1 MQTDSNTRSII
12 AGICLLI
19 GIGLALFTLPPGVAL
34 LCGIALAVTVGNP
47 WNAQTSRWAKWLLQ
61 MSVAGLGAGMNILL
75 VAQTGAQGI
84 GYTIVGIA
92 VTMATGLAL
101 ARWLRVPREAGLLL
115 SVGTA
120 ICGGSAIAAVAATI
134 RAGAAH
140 VSVALAT
147 VFALNALGLWIF
159 PVVGHWLAL
168 SAPDF
173 GLWSALAI
181 HDTSSVVGAA
191 LAHSEAAL
199 QIATPIKLARA
210 LWIVPITLVIHRY
223 WPMSSPD
230 TTRGTRSTPPWF
242 ILGFLLA
249 SALVTW
255 WPTAQPLGL
264 HVAAGAKRLLV
275 VTLFLIGAT
284 LSRSALASVG
294 WRPLA
299 HGTMLWLLVASTTL
313 VAILGGWIEVPS
325 P

>member
-1 MQTDSNTRSII
+1 MIFTPRRII
-12 AGICLLI
+12 AGIGLLL
-19 GIGLALFTLPPGVAL
+19 GIGLAFITLPPGVAL
-34 LCGIALAVTVGNP
+34 LGGIAIAITVGNP
-47 WNAQTSRWAKWLLQ
+47 WNAQTSRWAKRLLQ
-61 MSVAGLGAGMNILL
+61 ISVAGLGAGMNLLL
-75 VAQTGAQGI
+75 VAQTGAQGL

-92 VTMATGLAL
+92 LTMAIGLAL

-159 PVVGHWLAL
+159 PLVGHWLAL
-168 SAPDF
+168 DAGDF

-210 LWIVPITLVIHRY
+210 LWIVPVTLVIHRY
-223 WPMSSPD
+223 WPMSSSASA
-230 TTRGTRSTPPWF
+230 RGTHSTPPWF

-255 WPTAQPLGL
+255 WPAAQPLGL
-264 HVAAGAKRLLV
+264 HIAAGAKRLLV

-284 LSRSALASVG
+284 LSRTALASVG
-294 WRPLA
+294 WRPLV
-299 HGTMLWLLVASTTL
+299 HGTVLWVLVASTTL
-313 VAILGGWIEVPS
+313 LAIWAGWIHA
-325 P
+325 

>member
-1 MQTDSNTRSII
+1 MMSTPRRII
-12 AGICLLI
+12 AGIGLLI
-19 GIGLALFTLPPGVAL
+19 GIGLALVMLPPGIAL
-34 LCGIALAVTVGNP
+34 LGGIAIAITVGNP
-47 WNAQTSRWAKWLLQ
+47 WHAQTSRWAKRLLQ

-75 VAQTGAQGI
+75 VAQTGVQGI

-92 VTMATGLAL
+92 LTMATGLAL
-101 ARWLRVPREAGLLL
+101 ARWLHVPREAGLLL

-120 ICGGSAIAAVAATI
+120 ICGGSAIAAVAAAI
-134 RAGAAH
+134 RASAAH

-159 PVVGHWLAL
+159 PVVGQWLAL
-168 SAPDF
+168 DAPDF

-210 LWIVPITLVIHRY
+210 LWIVPVTLVIHHY
-223 WPMSSPD
+223 WPTASPE
-230 TTRGTRSTPPWF
+230 TRGTRSTPPWF

-249 SALVTW
+249 SAFVTW
-255 WPTAQPLGL
+255 CPAAQPLGL

-275 VTLFLIGAT
+275 ATLFLIGAT
-284 LSRSALASVG
+284 LSRPALTTVG

-299 HGTMLWLLVASTTL
+299 HGTFLWILVASTTL
-313 VAILGGWIEVPS
+313 LAILAGWIQA
-325 P
+325 